1 MSKQLFVDPNER
13 RASGYIHFEDIPV
26 NQYKKTVKDELGNF
40 TKEQFVNIY
49 RDMLTLREFETM
61 INLIKITGE
70 YCGIPYNHPGPAHLS
85 MGQEAAAVGEAFHL
99 DVDDFIFG
107 SHRAHSDILAKGLS
121 AIEKLSD
128 QELMDIMSSFLGG
141 KTLKVIEK
149 QPHDTVKDLA
159 IDFLLYGAMS

>member
-61 INLIKITGE
+61 INEIKINGQ
-70 YCGIPYNHPGPAHLS
+70 YCGVAYNHRPS
-85 MGQEAAAVGEAFHL
+85 
-99 DVDDFIFG
+99 
-107 SHRAHSDILAKGLS
+107 
-121 AIEKLSD
+121 
-128 QELMDIMSSFLGG
+128 
-141 KTLKVIEK
+141 TW
-149 QPHDTVKDLA
+149 T
-159 IDFLLYGAMS
+159 